1 MRCSQL
7 GGRAGGWLKK
17 SVGARRWQDAVAAY
31 EGALASPRLGRGD
44 RALAGNN
51 LGLLYR
57 NKQRRHD
64 DAERV
69 APAPG
74 ARAPLCA
81 VRGARGGCGAGP
93 EDAAVPSCFGPRV
106 ALLVK

>member
-1 MRCSQL
+1 
-7 GGRAGGWLKK
+7 
-17 SVGARRWQDAVAAY
+17 VAAY

-81 VRGARGGCGAGP
+81 VRRARVPQPCRARPTARLRRWLRGCGRV
-93 EDAAVPSCFGPRV
+93 ELLRAACVKRLAAAHS
-106 ALLVK
+106 LVR